1 LPPLPHPPT
10 PVHTGRTTVHPT
22 TPPPQDTSCDTSAGA
37 LWHGI
42 GTEHRPSPVSYTWTR
57 GLYTKNRRP
66 LKRTPARRRLTRTHG
81 GFPALMVASGRPYIV
96 HSAPRCFAW
105 GRKGQKTPRCRA
117 IWRTLSSTSSRVHR
131 DTGGVARPPG
141 GVPHN
146 HSLYSRDRNYMVRIG
161 ASCAPSWG
169 RAMSFAAAGVPGA
182 SELGG
187 QDQLVLDLN
196 GRTLHLGV
204 HAAHWPTDLRLGR
217 DARMP
222 TGSR

>member
-1 LPPLPHPPT
+1 MIPPLGHCGLT
-10 PVHTGRTTVHPT
+10 L
-22 TPPPQDTSCDTSAGA
+22 A
-37 LWHGI
+37 LS
-42 GTEHRPSPVSYTWTR
+42 TAHRPYLTPGQ